1 MKISSKKG
9 VHHLIQALAENGIAD
24 VVLSPGSR
32 NAPLSLS
39 FENSGQFNVR
49 VIPDERV
56 AAYFALGISM
66 QTNKPSILC
75 CTSGTAVLNYA
86 PAIAEAYY
94 QRIPLIVITADRP
107 AEWID
112 QGDGQTIRQNDVFK
126 NFIEKGIIFPGDICH
141 DSDKEKLND
150 LLQICSVNSGPVHI
164 NVPLEEPLYGI
175 TDFTFDTKKPEV
187 KIPAAESFYLSKQQ
201 QEIWQESKKILV
213 LAGQMKIDS
222 DWENGWANLFRDSRI
237 AVLSENISNI
247 YDPKIISCIDRCI
260 DGFTEEEKEIFSPD
274 LLITA
279 GDIVVSKKVKAWLRK
294 YKPKH
299 HWKTGSLFPEMN
311 TYQLSPDNLKI
322 KPSVF
327 IHEISKNTTFTN
339 SNYQNLWLDLNNH
352 KLNLHQSFMPACEWS
367 DLKVFSILVTKI
379 PSHSQLHLGN
389 SSPIRYAQLF
399 DTRNDLTY
407 FSNRGVSGIDG
418 CTSTAAGMANASD
431 KLVTLISGDISFFYD
446 SNAFWNDY
454 LKNLKVIVINN
465 GGGGI
470 FRIIDQPE
478 NIKDTEK
485 LFETRHQR
493 KARGIATAFGLNYLA
508 AEDELS
514 LEKAVK
520 QLYADNLP
528 TILEIFT
535 PTEKNPLIL
544 KNYFTFLKNK

>member
-1 MKISSKKG
+1 MKISVKKG
-9 VHHLIQALAENGIAD
+9 VQNLILALAEKGITH

-66 QTNKPSILC
+66 QTQEPTILC

-126 NFIEKGIIFPGDICH
+126 NYIEKGIIFPGDACH
-141 DSDKEKLND
+141 DTDKENLND
-150 LLQICSVNSGPVHI
+150 LLQICSTNSGPVHI
-164 NVPLEEPLYGI
+164 NVPLEEPLYEI
-175 TDFTFDTKKPEV
+175 TDFTFNSKKS
-187 KIPAAESFYLSKQQ
+187 AESSRAVSSFTLTKQQ
-201 QEIWQESKKILV
+201 EEIWKESKKILV
-213 LAGQMKIDS
+213 LAGQMKIDTN
-222 DWENGWANLFRDSRI
+222 WENGWENLFRDSRI

-247 YDPKIISCIDRCI
+247 SHPKIISCIDRCI
-260 DGFTEEEKEIFSPD
+260 DGFTEEEKESYSPD
-274 LLITA
+274 LLLTI

-299 HWKTGSLFPEMN
+299 HWKIGSLFPEMN
-311 TYQLSPDNLKI
+311 TYQLSPDNMRI
-322 KPSVF
+322 KPSLF
-327 IHEISKNTTFTN
+327 IHEISKITSSVNN
-339 SNYQNLWLDLNNH
+339 NYQNIWQELNNH
-352 KLNLHQSFMPACEWS
+352 KRNLHHSFMNTCEWS
-367 DLKVFSILVTKI
+367 DLNVFSLLLLAI
-379 PSHSQLHLGN
+379 PSYSQLHLGN
-389 SSPIRYAQLF
+389 SSPIRYAQLL
-399 DTRNDLTY
+399 DARKDLEY

-418 CTSTAAGMANASD
+418 CTSTAAGMANASE
-431 KLVTLISGDISFFYD
+431 KSVTLISGDISFFYD
-446 SNAFWNDY
+446 SNAFWNDH

-478 NIKDTEK
+478 NVKDTEK

-493 KARGIATAFGLNYLA
+493 KADGIAHAFGIRYIMAN
-508 AEDELS
+508 DEIS
-514 LEKAVK
+514 LEKAVE

-528 TILEIFT
+528 AILEIFT
-535 PTEKNPLIL
+535 PTENNPLIL